1 MTDDEDRLRRGL
13 RDLAQGDAPAGGAM
27 GVETLLAKGR
37 RARAHRRGAAVACA
51 VVLTVAGAGLGLRAT
66 GPGPRTPDSRA
77 SVAAVPADRPLK
89 LGPAQPR
96 IGVSYPYDLVVS
108 CDLRFAVFDGSKW
121 VTDTDL
127 ASNIALHGDRVSGV
141 MTLVSKDVA
150 RFEFG
155 SGSMRETADFRR
167 VTGGGHCPLLP
178 PANPAKPPVL
188 EQSPA
193 NAVEGFWYPHDL
205 YVHCGLRFTG
215 FDGRRWVTVRDYS
228 KETDIYE
235 SGRSSIVTGFIQ
247 FTGGRARFESPGL
260 KPIEFRPAK
269 KGEEPPFRCA

>member
-77 SVAAVPADRPLK
+77 SVAAAPADQPLE
-89 LGPAQPR
+89 LGPAVAR
-96 IGVSYPYDLVVS
+96 IGVGYPYDLVRS
-108 CDLRFAVFDGSKW
+108 CGLRFAVFDGSKW
-121 VTDTDL
+121 ATDTDL
-127 ASNIALHGDRVSGV
+127 ASTIALRGDRVSGS

-150 RFEFG
+150 RFEMG
-155 SGSMRETADFRR
+155 SGSLKETADFHR
-167 VTGGGHCPLLP
+167 VSGGGHCPLLP

-205 YVHCGLRFTG
+205 IVHCGLRFAQ
-215 FDGRRWVTVRDYS
+215 FDGRWWVTVRDYA
-228 KETDIYE
+228 KETGIDG
-235 SGRSSIVTGFIQ
+235 SGRYVFVTGFIRK
-247 FTGGRARFESPGL
+247 TGDRAQFESPGL
-260 KPIEFRPAK
+260 KPIEFRPTK
-269 KGEEPPFRCA
+269 EGEEPPLCS